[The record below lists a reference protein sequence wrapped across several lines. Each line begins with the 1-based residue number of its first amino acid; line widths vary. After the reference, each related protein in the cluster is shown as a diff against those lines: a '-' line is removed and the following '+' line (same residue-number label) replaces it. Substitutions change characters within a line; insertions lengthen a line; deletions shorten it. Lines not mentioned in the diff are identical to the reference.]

1 MFDANTL
8 VLLGQFGFSDEA
20 AEAVA
25 SYLLVLTAL
34 TVIAAV
40 PTAFVARRKGR
51 SVAFW
56 LILALS
62 IPILPLVVAWLL
74 PSAKKSDGNSWSTL
88 LAAGR

>member
-51 SVAFW
+51 SVAF
-56 LILALS
+56 
-62 IPILPLVVAWLL
+62 
-74 PSAKKSDGNSWSTL
+74 
-88 LAAGR
+88 